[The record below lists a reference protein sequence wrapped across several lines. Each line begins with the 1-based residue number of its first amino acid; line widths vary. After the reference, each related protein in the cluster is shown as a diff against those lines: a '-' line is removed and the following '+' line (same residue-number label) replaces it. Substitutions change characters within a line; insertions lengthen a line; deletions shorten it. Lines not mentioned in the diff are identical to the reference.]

1 MTSSSNR
8 ASTYVDFLI
17 VQALLEDPFLHK
29 KAQQAEDNEITPS
42 AAGATVQNYVNNNID
57 HNDKVG
63 SVINMLAPGVIWT
76 TLGMMGFGKIGF
88 FLGLADRVFHLD
100 VASILRS
107 IGEKLKE
114 ALSGGKQ
121 MTSDQVRSIVQGA
134 VGEHNTPAT
143 QEEAQDAARQQA
155 AQQTEPPAQA
165 NDGAFARDL
174 RYAKLL
180 SLAIS
185 EYAKEQRF
193 NKKTAIRKNGDFFS
207 WFGSQKKI
215 KANLLGRVL
224 SFLFLVFLASAGLM
238 VLGDAINHFLG
249 RPNAI
254 DNPIRDGK
262 PVGEGPASS
271 SGLPAATQNKFL
283 PNPSYQDIHH
293 DTVNASWVENT
304 PNNNESIGQM
314 LINFAKEVY
323 QGLDGKESDIQSSP
337 RFQTLVDTIA
347 WYNHMAINS
356 PVVFIPRMFSTKK
369 QLVDAFIDDVASKV
383 S

>member
-1 MTSSSNR
+1 MTSSQNR
-8 ASTYVDFLI
+8 ASTYIDFII
-17 VQALLEDPFLHK
+17 VQALLEDPLLHK
-29 KAQQAEDNEITPS
+29 KAEDGSDMIS
-42 AAGATVQNYVNNNID
+42 GLAGAAQHYISNNID
-57 HNDKVG
+57 PNDKVG
-63 SVINMLAPGVIWT
+63 SVVNMLAPGAIWT
-76 TLGMMGFGKIGF
+76 TLGMMGMGRLGF
-88 FLGLADRVFHLD
+88 FLGLAARFFHID
-100 VASILRS
+100 VAGILRS

-121 MTSDQVRSIVQGA
+121 MTSDQVHNIVQNA
-134 VGEHNTPAT
+134 VAEHDTPAT
-143 QEEAQDAARQQA
+143 QEEAADAEQQRN
-155 AQQTEPPAQA
+155 QQTAQ
-165 NDGAFARDL
+165 AFARDW
-174 RYAKLL
+174 RYAQLL

-185 EYAKEQRF
+185 QYAKEQRF
-193 NKKTAIRKNGDFFS
+193 GKITAQKSGGFFS
-207 WFGSQKKI
+207 MFSNQKKASSSFLARI
-215 KANLLGRVL
+215 L
-224 SFLFLVFLASAGLM
+224 SFLFRVFIASAGLM
-238 VLGDAINHFLG
+238 VLGDVMNHYLG

-271 SGLPAATQNKFL
+271 SGLPAATQKKFPL
-283 PNPSYQDIHH
+283 NTSYQDIHH